1 MESVLIL
8 DAQAVQTLIFA
19 RSLRRSGYRVAV
31 LADGKDNYGYHTSAA
46 NERFIGPDSHDK
58 EAYHNFMMTFLA
70 EHHFDAIVPM
80 TDESALY
87 VSMYKAS
94 LKAYTSVLMPDIDVF
109 MKGYDKNLLMSLCAR
124 KGYPHPLT
132 MTMTDCTEQELQ
144 DFPYPA
150 IIKPN
155 LTTGGRGM
163 TLVSS
168 YDELKSVYPAIH
180 EQYGECHLQQF
191 VKPGGR
197 QVKVQV
203 MTDAKGIPQYS
214 SVIWKQ
220 RFYPVNGGSS
230 CCNVT
235 VDDPKIAEVCCSVLR
250 DISWT
255 GFADFDLIEDPSTGE
270 LLIMEINPRIPASVR
285 SAFES
290 GLDYATMI
298 VDVSLGKPLKEYKY
312 ESGKTLRHL
321 GFEMLW
327 FAKSKDRW
335 HANPNWFKFC
345 GRDVYYQDISWKDI
359 VPFICGTL
367 GNIKKQLDPEFR
379 KAKSGINI

>member
-8 DAQAVQTLIFA
+8 DAQAVQTLVFA
-19 RSLRRSGYRVAV
+19 RSLKRSGYHVAV

-58 EAYHNFMMTFLA
+58 EKYHTFMISFLA
-70 EHHFDAIVPM
+70 EHHFDVIVPM

-87 VSMYKAS
+87 VSMYKES
-94 LKAYTSVLMPDIDVF
+94 LKDYSSVLMPDIEVF
-109 MKGYDKNLLMSLCAR
+109 MKGYDKNQLMALCASR
-124 KGYPHPLT
+124 GYPHPRTLT
-132 MTMTDCTEQELQ
+132 MSDCSEEALH
-144 DFPYPA
+144 DFSYPA
-150 IIKPN
+150 LIKPN

-163 TLVSS
+163 TLVGS
-168 YDELKSVYPAIH
+168 YEELKSVYPLIH
-180 EQYGECHLQQF
+180 KQYGECHLQHF
-191 VKPGGR
+191 VEPGGR
-197 QVKVQV
+197 QVKVQI
-203 MTDAKGIPQYS
+203 MTDANGVPRYS

-220 RFYPVNGGSS
+220 RYYPVNGGSS

-235 VDDPKIAEVCCSVLR
+235 IDDPKIVEVCGSVLQE
-250 DISWT
+250 ISWT

-270 LLIMEINPRIPASVR
+270 LLIMEINPRIPACVR

-298 VDVSLGKPLKEYKY
+298 ADVTLGKPLKEYKY
-312 ESGKTLRHL
+312 VSGKTLRHL

-335 HANPNWFKFC
+335 HAKPNWFKFI
-345 GRDVYYQDISWKDI
+345 GRDIYYQDLSWKDI
-359 VPFICGTL
+359 VPFICGTW
-367 GNIKKQLDPEFR
+367 GNIKKQLNPEFR
-379 KAKSGINI
+379 KAKAGVKL